1 MANGKALACK
11 KVGPLGDGA
20 SSGRDTARSSDTE
33 QPGQDR
39 PTTTQTPQRKEQRMA
54 RPVYITSGEAGRIL
68 RVSTQTVRRLRLRG
82 ELKAAASTE
91 SEQPLYDR
99 KEVER
104 LAEKR
109 RAS

>member
-1 MANGKALACK
+1 MGYHDHVGSRNRRVGQGEGNGRI
-11 KVGPLGDGA
+11 G
-20 SSGRDTARSSDTE
+20 
-33 QPGQDR
+33 
-39 PTTTQTPQRKEQRMA
+39 
-54 RPVYITSGEAGRIL
+54 GEAGRIL